1 MNKDISRFDLSDGQ
15 LEQIQKK
22 YELIEPLLDEYLSLD
37 EKRRHAHMAREQL
50 QISERTLRRYV
61 QHLREEGPRRLARKK
76 RSDSGKMRVFH
87 PRILK
92 RAEELLEQNP
102 SRSIPMLMRLLQAD
116 AEVAELVKGIS
127 SSTLYHYLK
136 KAGHRLRGARG
147 GSTSGGRTY
156 RRFAA
161 EYPNHLWQGDARH
174 GIALPHPSKP
184 GKKKMTY
191 LFAWVDDFSR
201 KILEARY
208 YWDEKLPRMQ
218 DCFRRAVLR
227 WGLPDRLY
235 CDNGRVYISKHFLL
249 LVSDL
254 KIKKIHH
261 PAYAAWCKGKIEN
274 VMKLYKSFQGEA
286 QIAGIQTIEEL
297 NATLAAWTE
306 VEYNNKIHSGTGETP
321 NERWRNNLTTHP
333 PRRITDLEAF
343 NALFLWRTERT
354 IDKFATIRFQL
365 NSYRINALAVGTTVG
380 LRYNPFDLAEVHIY
394 HEGRFHCVLKA
405 STLSRT
411 TVPEV
416 PEEKK
421 SSSYSPEAAD
431 YFKRIREKANEMMRL
446 KAEQIR
452 YSDLGQGEDS

>member
-1 MNKDISRFDLSDGQ
+1 MTGVQTCALPIYGQ

-174 GIALPHPSKP
+174 GIALPHRAKP
-184 GKKKMTY
+184 GEKNMTY
-191 LFAWVDDFSR
+191 RFAWVDEFSR

-274 VMKLYKSFQGEA
+274 VMKLVSLRQACVTSRFC
-286 QIAGIQTIEEL
+286 
-297 NATLAAWTE
+297 
-306 VEYNNKIHSGTGETP
+306 
-321 NERWRNNLTTHP
+321 
-333 PRRITDLEAF
+333 
-343 NALFLWRTERT
+343 ERT
-354 IDKFATIRFQL
+354 LRERGLSVYILFIIPRHPLFGMLAKLCRILFECRQVIKRIDVVQAAGMDEAHVEI
-365 NSYRINALAVGTTVG
+365 SDVGTALG
-380 LRYNPFDLAEVHIY
+380 L
-394 HEGRFHCVLKA
+394 
-405 STLSRT
+405 
-411 TVPEV
+411 
-416 PEEKK
+416 EE
-421 SSSYSPEAAD
+421 
-431 YFKRIREKANEMMRL
+431 
-446 KAEQIR
+446 Q
-452 YSDLGQGEDS
+452 